1 MEKHSVARIIGAP
14 PGYVGYDEAGQ
25 LTEKVRRRPYSV
37 VLFDEIE
44 KAHPDV
50 MNILLQIL
58 DEGKITDAQGR
69 IVSFE
74 STVIIMTSNC
84 GSEQRSSS
92 LGFNKSV
99 SDIARDRVMQS
110 LSEFLR
116 PEFLGRVDEIVV
128 FNQLTEQDFVSIAA
142 LMLGELKEPLAEKGI
157 TLLWEQQALE
167 LLANKAHGK
176 QGGARDLRRLI
187 RKEVEDKICSLLVE
201 RYQCQPAGISVGVK
215 EDNIVLNVLD

>member
-1 MEKHSVARIIGAP
+1 
-14 PGYVGYDEAGQ
+14 
-25 LTEKVRRRPYSV
+25 
-37 VLFDEIE
+37 
-44 KAHPDV
+44 

-128 FNQLTEQDFVSIAA
+128 FNQLTAQDFVSIAA
-142 LMLGELKEPLAEKGI
+142 LMLGELKEPLSDKGI

-167 LLANKAHGK
+167 LLAKKAHGK

-201 RYQCQPAGISVGVK
+201 RYQ
-215 EDNIVLNVLD
+215 

>member
-1 MEKHSVARIIGAP
+1 
-14 PGYVGYDEAGQ
+14 
-25 LTEKVRRRPYSV
+25 
-37 VLFDEIE
+37 
-44 KAHPDV
+44 

-157 TLLWEQQALE
+157 TLRWEQQALE
-167 LLANKAHGK
+167 LLAKKAHGK

>member
-1 MEKHSVARIIGAP
+1 
-14 PGYVGYDEAGQ
+14 
-25 LTEKVRRRPYSV
+25 
-37 VLFDEIE
+37 
-44 KAHPDV
+44 
-50 MNILLQIL
+50 
-58 DEGKITDAQGR
+58 
-69 IVSFE
+69 
-74 STVIIMTSNC
+74 MTSNC

-92 LGFNKSV
+92 LGFNKERFRYCPRPGDAV
-99 SDIARDRVMQS
+99 AFV
-110 LSEFLR
+110 FLR

-142 LMLGELKEPLAEKGI
+142 LMLGELKEPLADKGI

-167 LLANKAHGK
+167 LLAKKAHGK

-201 RYQCQPAGISVGVK
+201 RYQCQPAGISVGVQ